1 MSKPAHSISM
11 ALISCIIASMLP
23 SCNHLKKNA
32 DFCSAKR
39 APRAVAKIV
48 IDNWL
53 ARKEIKQYQTDFLN
67 TVHYSEAC
75 MALGAARFAQIVKDS
90 AVMDKIGLRYH
101 ETVEAFDTLPAYH
114 VDANVIGIIPMQIYR
129 WNKNEIFRN
138 MGIKMADV
146 QWDTPLPDGLSNQTR
161 YWIDDM
167 YMIGILQIE
176 AYRTTGNQVYLDRAA
191 LEFCSYLTKLQQP
204 NGLFFHGP
212 EAPFYWGRG
221 NGWVAVAL
229 AEIISVLPPD
239 HKNYQ
244 SIVNAYCR
252 MVETLVFYQLPN
264 GMWRQLIDEDR
275 AWEESSSTAMFGFAI
290 HVGVSKGIL
299 KSRKYK
305 NAYQKAWMALANHLT
320 NEGNLSDICAG
331 TGQSKEVNYYL
342 DRPKIEGD
350 LHGQAPLLWFA
361 CSLIKE
367 KIHSINQHTIFED

>member
-1 MSKPAHSISM
+1 MNKTAIPIFTVLIFCILALNLHSCSFLKEDKKNGDEKSKPEA
-11 ALISCIIASMLP
+11 IA
-23 SCNHLKKNA
+23 KK
-32 DFCSAKR
+32 
-39 APRAVAKIV
+39 V

-53 ARKEIKQYQTDFLN
+53 ARREIKQYQTDFLN
-67 TVHYSEAC
+67 TIHYSEAC
-75 MALGAARFAQIVKDS
+75 MALGAARFAQIVKDTT
-90 AVMDKIGLRYH
+90 VMENIGLRYQKTI
-101 ETVEAFDTLPAYH
+101 ENFDTLPANH
-114 VDANVIGIIPMQIYR
+114 VDANVIGLIPLQVYR
-129 WNKNEIFRN
+129 WNKNDVFKD
-138 MGIKMADV
+138 MGIKMADI
-146 QWDTPLPDGLSNQTR
+146 QWDNPLPDGLSNQTR

-176 AYRTTGNQVYLDRAA
+176 AYRTTGNPVYLDRAA
-191 LEFCSYLTKLQQP
+191 LEYDSYLKKLQQA

-239 HKNYQ
+239 HKNYP
-244 SIVNAYCR
+244 STVDAYCR
-252 MVETLVFYQLPN
+252 MAETLVHYQLPN
-264 GMWRQLIDEDR
+264 GMWRQLIDVDG
-275 AWEESSSTAMFGFAI
+275 AWEESSSTAMFGYAI
-290 HVGVSKGIL
+290 HIGVSKGIL

-305 NAYQKAWMALANHLT
+305 NAYQKAWMVLTNHLT

-331 TGQSKEVNYYL
+331 TGQSNEVKYYL

-367 KIHSINQHTIFED
+367 KNTFDQ